1 MKKIFSILIIISIL
15 ITSACNKE
23 KNTAQVVRD
32 CTGTYLRIDN
42 KDYQVCN
49 LEKVEMIADDEIVT
63 ATYKKIDVCNGTAN
77 GASIC
82 FSLHANEGWIEVVKI
97 K

>member
-1 MKKIFSILIIISIL
+1 MKKIFLVLIVFVILV
-15 ITSACNKE
+15 TSACKKE

-49 LEKVEMIADDEIVT
+49 LEKVEMIADDELVT
-63 ATYKKIDVCNGTAN
+63 ATFIKINKCNGSAN
-77 GASIC
+77 GIPVC
-82 FSLHANEGWIEVVKI
+82 KLLHANEGWIEIVKI